1 MPLTPA
7 NVRFRG
13 NSGSLFVPER
23 VINPLRETSQV
34 RNLSEVGVTASEL
47 DRGVRDS
54 HHVLDVSITLG
65 LR

>member
-1 MPLTPA
+1 MLLTLA

-23 VINPLRETSQV
+23 VINPLREASQV
-34 RNLSEVGVTASEL
+34 RNLSEVGATASEP
-47 DRGVRDS
+47 DKSVSDS
-54 HHVLDVSITLG
+54 HHVLDVGITLG